1 MNLLEITLR
10 PLPCF
15 LGVLEN
21 QSRNDPCVLSAS
33 GGKVAPVKTSPDDT
47 QSQRLFD
54 RARGVIPGG
63 VNSPVRAF
71 KAVGGTPRFIS
82 RAEGARLWDADG
94 NELLDYVGSWG
105 PMIHGH
111 NHPAVVEGI
120 QRALQD
126 GTSFG
131 APTEREI
138 ELAELVLRAYP
149 SCERVRFVS
158 SGTEATM
165 SALRLA
171 RGVTGRDLIVKFR
184 GNYHGHADGLLVQA
198 GSGLLTAG
206 GGTTSS
212 APSSAGVPQAYAALT
227 LVAEYNDPEGLE
239 RLFADRGPEIAA
251 VIFEPV
257 VGNVGVLEPTPE
269 FLKALRAVTRQHG
282 ALLIA
287 DEVMTGFRL
296 APGGASERYKLE
308 PDIIAWGKIV
318 GGGLPVGAYGGK
330 ASVMEFI
337 APSGPV
343 YQAGT
348 LSGNPLA
355 MAAGIASLQVLEQHP
370 PYAGLEAYGARLQA
384 GLEEAAGAV
393 GVPIT
398 VNRVGSM
405 ITVFFTPGPVTTYAQ
420 AVQSDTDAF
429 KVFFH
434 ALLSHGVYWPPSQ
447 FEAAFFSSAHGEAE
461 LSFTLEV
468 ARAAMLEVAA
478 RARA

>member
-1 MNLLEITLR
+1 M
-10 PLPCF
+10 LPKTKS
-15 LGVLEN
+15 
-21 QSRNDPCVLSAS
+21 QHDPCASVAS
-33 GGKVAPVKTSPDDT
+33 GGKVAPVNTTTRDT
-47 QSQRLFD
+47 QSKILFE
-54 RARGVIPGG
+54 RAQGVIPGG

-82 RAEGARLWDADG
+82 KAHGARLWDADG
-94 NELLDYVGSWG
+94 NELLDYIGSWG

-120 QRALQD
+120 TRALRD

-206 GGTTSS
+206 GGTTES

-227 LVAEYNDPEGLE
+227 LVAEYNDPDGLE
-239 RLFADRGPEIAA
+239 KMFADHGFDIAA

-257 VGNVGVLEPTPE
+257 VGNIGVLEPTSE
-269 FLKALRAVTRQHG
+269 FLRVLREVTRRHE

-296 APGGASERYKLE
+296 APGGAVERYALD

-330 ASVMEFI
+330 ASVMEFV
-337 APSGPV
+337 APNGPV

-370 PYAGLEAYGARLQA
+370 PYAQLEAFGARLQA
-384 GLEEAAGAV
+384 GLEQAAQAAGV
-393 GVPIT
+393 SVT

-405 ITVFFTPGPVTTYAQ
+405 ITVFFTPGPVATYAQ
-420 AVQSDTDAF
+420 AVQSDTDVF

-434 ALLSHGVYWPPSQ
+434 ALLSRGVYWPPSQ

-461 LSFTLEV
+461 LELTLE
-468 ARAAMLEVAA
+468 AAHEAMLEVAA
-478 RARA
+478 RA